1 MLQEVKLP
9 NRQLLDF
16 LVRDSTLE
24 ELFHYIVDIP
34 NDSLAGEAMYKLPY
48 AACEVLCCEVWLAGI
63 HSEVHKFQCH
73 RVEAS
78 PEQMW
83 LLCCY
88 EL

>member
-34 NDSLAGEAMYKLPY
+34 NGSIAGEAKYKLPY
-48 AACEVLCCEVWLAGI
+48 AACEVLCCEVWLARM
-63 HSEVHKFQCH
+63 HSEVHTFHCPC
-73 RVEAS
+73 VEPS
-78 PEQMW
+78 PVQM
-83 LLCCY
+83 
-88 EL
+88 